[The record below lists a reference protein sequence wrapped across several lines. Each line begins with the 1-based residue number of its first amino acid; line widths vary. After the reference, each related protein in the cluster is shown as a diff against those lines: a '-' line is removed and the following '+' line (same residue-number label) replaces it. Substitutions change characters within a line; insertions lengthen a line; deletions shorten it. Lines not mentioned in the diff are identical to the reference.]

1 MKKCLSGSLRKGE
14 KLSEAYYF
22 FSVFKLF
29 LIMYYLFPSVWQG
42 ISELGL
48 NRRGISN
55 VLSVIT
61 HFVSIFFL
69 GIRM

>member
-1 MKKCLSGSLRKGE
+1 MKGE

-22 FSVFKLF
+22 FWVFKLF
-29 LIMYYLFPSVWQG
+29 LINVLLFPSVWQG

-48 NRRGISN
+48 NRGISN

-61 HFVSIFFL
+61 L
-69 GIRM
+69 